1 MPPPLRAVRCRPIVS
16 SAHVR
21 RLLPRR
27 NLAAS
32 VYGTV
37 LVSSVIVGLGQAKLS
52 AVEMMI
58 AIAVTSTVF
67 ALAHAWSIGLARS
80 ASDREALRL
89 DHMLEGV
96 EHEWPM
102 VLSAIPA
109 LVALALAALDV
120 YSAKSGLWIAIV
132 ANTLLLFC
140 WGAILRHQGEATSTI
155 QSLAA
160 GLTTASLGL
169 VLVVLKALVH

>member
-1 MPPPLRAVRCRPIVS
+1 M
-16 SAHVR
+16 
-21 RLLPRR
+21 LPRR

-67 ALAHAWSIGLARS
+67 ALAHAWSNGLARS
-80 ASDREALRL
+80 ASDREALAFS
-89 DHMLEGV
+89 HMLEGV

-109 LVALALAALDV
+109 LVALALAALGV
-120 YSAKSGLWIAIV
+120 YTAKSGLWIAIV

-140 WGAILRHQGEATSTI
+140 WGAILRQQGEGASTI
-155 QSLAA
+155 QLVAA

-169 VLVVLKALVH
+169 MLVALKALVH